1 MKESE
6 KNGRIAFENTEMIR
20 AGSKAALLFLRDKQ
34 RREAFCASAV
44 LAQTDVS
51 KTPPGE
57 QREPEMRSISGL
69 LISLGRPGNQGK
81 ESAHMKSD
89 DVAMLRE
96 VQKKSST
103 TLKAIQAISEYVDN
117 ADMSRMLFG
126 QSKIIENIRNRAVES
141 LMEGGEEVRQESI
154 VSQTLVSSAIHMNT
168 MLNTSTSHIAELMIK
183 NHQKGVTGMWRAM
196 NRYDT
201 ATDRSV
207 ELAQELADFEESCI
221 ERMRPYL

>member
-1 MKESE
+1 
-6 KNGRIAFENTEMIR
+6 MIR

-69 LISLGRPGNQGK
+69 LILPDNQGK
-81 ESAHMKSD
+81 ESADMKSD
-89 DVAMLRE
+89 DVSMLRE

-103 TLKAIQAISEYVDN
+103 ALKAIQAISEYVDN

-141 LMEGGEEVRQESI
+141 LMEGGEEVRQESL
-154 VSQTLVSSAIHMNT
+154 VSQTLVSGAIHMNT

-201 ATDRSV
+201 ATNRSV

>member
-1 MKESE
+1 
-6 KNGRIAFENTEMIR
+6 
-20 AGSKAALLFLRDKQ
+20 
-34 RREAFCASAV
+34 
-44 LAQTDVS
+44 
-51 KTPPGE
+51 
-57 QREPEMRSISGL
+57 
-69 LISLGRPGNQGK
+69 
-81 ESAHMKSD
+81 MKSD
-89 DVAMLRE
+89 DAAMLRE

-103 TLKAIQAISEYVDN
+103 ALKAIQAISEYVDN
-117 ADMSRMLFG
+117 ADLSRMLFG

-141 LMEGGEEVRQESI
+141 LMEGGEQVRQESI
-154 VSQTLVSSAIHMNT
+154 VSQTLVSGSIHMNT

>member
-1 MKESE
+1 MPQTVGHPLSVR
-6 KNGRIAFENTEMIR
+6 GRIVFENEVKIR
-20 AGSKAALLFLRDKQ
+20 AGSG
-34 RREAFCASAV
+34 RRCSFCAKCAAFRVCLSRYSA
-44 LAQTDVS
+44 DV
-51 KTPPGE
+51 
-57 QREPEMRSISGL
+57 RFRS
-69 LISLGRPGNQGK
+69 GK
-81 ESAHMKSD
+81 ESQCMKSD
-89 DVAMLRE
+89 DAAMLRE

-103 TLKAIQAISEYVDN
+103 ALKAIQAISEYVDN
-117 ADMSRMLFG
+117 ADLSRMLFG

-141 LMEGGEEVRQESI
+141 LMEGGEQVRQESI
-154 VSQTLVSSAIHMNT
+154 VSQTLVSSSIHMNT